1 MAESESEVFTKSEI
15 EYASLWVMQF
25 LIFNCQLVIRYH
37 VTRAEAETCYGRF
50 ESWNKN
56 TIRKV
61 CLLRRSGIIQD
72 RHCCMSV
79 DSKGKYFYGWMDAH
93 FGLWV

>member
-1 MAESESEVFTKSEI
+1 MAERESDIFKNVNFD
-15 EYASLWVMQF
+15 ASLRFVMQF
-25 LIFNCQLVIRYH
+25 CHCQLDIRYH

-72 RHCCMSV
+72 RHCV
-79 DSKGKYFYGWMDAH
+79 IYNVPGKN
-93 FGLWV
+93 

>member
-1 MAESESEVFTKSEI
+1 MAESESEVFTKSES

-25 LIFNCQLVIRYH
+25 FNCQLVIRYH

-72 RHCCMSV
+72 RHWPQMVWAKAS
-79 DSKGKYFYGWMDAH
+79 
-93 FGLWV
+93 